1 MLNDILLFLGNAKTH
16 EVESKDTPSIIN
28 PDEKDTEDSTAVADE
43 NDSGYNEEDEE
54 IDIDEGTQIKY

>member
-1 MLNDILLFLGNAKTH
+1 MLNDILLFLGNAKTN

-43 NDSGYNEEDEE
+43 NDSEYSEKEE
-54 IDIDEGTQIKY
+54 IDIEGIEIKF

>member
-1 MLNDILLFLGNAKTH
+1 MLNDILFFLGNAKTNK
-16 EVESKDTPSIIN
+16 VESKDTPSIIN